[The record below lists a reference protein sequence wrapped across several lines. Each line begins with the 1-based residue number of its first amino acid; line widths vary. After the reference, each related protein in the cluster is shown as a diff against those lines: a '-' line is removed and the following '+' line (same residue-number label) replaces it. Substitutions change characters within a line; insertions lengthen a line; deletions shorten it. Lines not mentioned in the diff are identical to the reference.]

1 MMLQQ
6 THEHE
11 LSFVQKYIFSGDH
24 KVIGKQFFFT
34 ALFFYLIGGTLALGV
49 RYQLAWPGTSV
60 PILGSIFG
68 WQDGV
73 MPSEGYNMLF
83 TMHATVMI
91 FLVIIPMLVGAFGN
105 YVVPLQI
112 GARDM
117 AFPVLNMLSYWMMW
131 PSFILLMASFFVRGG
146 AAQAI
151 SHSPI
156 FVGLNQTGIGLPGT
170 TSCLIR

>member
-49 RYQLAWPGTSV
+49 RFQLGWPGTSV
-60 PILGSIFG
+60 PILGNLFP
-68 WQDGV
+68 WKDGI
-73 MPSEGYNMLF
+73 MPTEGYNMLF
-83 TMHATVMI
+83 TMHASVMI

-105 YVVPLQI
+105 YVVPL
-112 GARDM
+112 
-117 AFPVLNMLSYWMMW
+117 
-131 PSFILLMASFFVRGG
+131 
-146 AAQAI
+146 
-151 SHSPI
+151 
-156 FVGLNQTGIGLPGT
+156 
-170 TSCLIR
+170 